1 MRVVLFLLSIL
12 VFGLGVLILSS
23 AVSALHEI
31 EAGICFLVGATL
43 LAGAGVCDAM
53 VSHSAKI
60 ERTLRQI
67 EARLRKD

>member
-23 AVSALHEI
+23 AVSALYEI

-43 LAGAGVCDAM
+43 LVGAGVCDEI
-53 VSHSAKI
+53 VSHSARI